1 MISQRSQDVNEKSW
15 QIFFKDRSLITFA
28 DQQFIAIVNDTKLW
42 LYAFID
48 C

>member
-15 QIFFKDRSLITFA
+15 QIFLKIALITFA